1 MPLWQLK
8 IWVCSHRPVGDRLW
22 QFDPPVGSWALAQPY
37 LGLDSEWTLVVGG
50 IRQGHLPMSQFG
62 GCFFEWIPAWFV
74 VVGTP
79 QQTACACLVWQ
90 PFNNTYFLLTLP
102 GSYSLVHFVTVED
115 NIYELFPEVL
125 CNCGSGSEH
134 DCRSGMPIFLC
145 PLNVLVLVTGV
156 QSPLSHSLCLLH
168 TTYYSL
174 NVLLLCSPG
183 RLINIECSRSLAV
196 IDRSE

>member
-1 MPLWQLK
+1 MAVSLNEFQLDLR
-8 IWVCSHRPVGDRLW
+8 WWAHPSRL
-22 QFDPPVGSWALAQPY
+22 
-37 LGLDSEWTLVVGG
+37 LV
-50 IRQGHLPMSQFG
+50 L
-62 GCFFEWIPAWFV
+62 AWF
-74 VVGTP
+74 GNHLTTP
-79 QQTACACLVWQ
+79 ISSSHCQV
-90 PFNNTYFLLTLP
+90 F
-102 GSYSLVHFVTVED
+102 SYSLVHFVTVED

-134 DCRSGMPIFLC
+134 DCRSGMPIVLC

-196 IDRSE
+196 IDLAWR